1 MKVINFVLGFGTAL
15 ILAALITL
23 GIKAFYP
30 EPVAPTYLNYAPTV
44 PVAVT
49 PCASGDMQCAAQ
61 NAQIDAQQQA
71 QQQTQ
76 QNQFNQQQD
85 AYESAMQIYN
95 RNVFIIA
102 NIIGIVVFAF
112 GFWLLFATAIAA
124 QSVPIGIMIAG
135 LWGIIYG
142 YARGWGSVDDQ
153 LKFFIG
159 LVIAALVI
167 GGSMWLIQRY
177 AKKRGGLAS

>member
-1 MKVINFVLGFGTAL
+1 MKVVNFVLGLGTAI

-30 EPVAPTYLNYAPTV
+30 EPVAPIYPNYAPSA
-44 PVAVT
+44 PVT

-71 QQQTQ
+71 QQQAQ
-76 QNQFNQQQD
+76 QDQFNQQQD
-85 AYESAMQIYN
+85 AYEAQMQIYN
-95 RNVFIIA
+95 RNVFIIG
-102 NIIGIVVFAF
+102 NVVGIIVFAL

-142 YARGWGSVDDQ
+142 YARGWDSVDDQ

-159 LVIAALVI
+159 LVIAILVI

-177 AKKRGGLAS
+177 AKKRGGV